1 MAWRGEVCIEPRL
14 GGRHG
19 GFTELGDAVVP
30 RRAVYS
36 HTSEGGEPDLQMYF
50 EVRDGRPEC
59 TGIVFTTKP
68 GGRGLRTADLQV
80 LNLDAITRSVFT
92 QVAAVRHRT
101 NPSDGTPVPD
111 NTVLF
116 HTPRDEAGFRRL
128 ERDIYEARAAHRG
141 AVSRAEL
148 EEVAQ
153 VYREHVA
160 SSPTRMVAM
169 LCGYKSERTAA
180 RRVQQARAA
189 GLLPKTTPGKRKA

>member
-1 MAWRGEVCIEPRL
+1 MAWRGEVRIEPQL

-19 GFTELGDAVVP
+19 GFWRLGEAVVP
-30 RRAVYS
+30 RRVVYS
-36 HTSEGGEPDLQMYF
+36 HTSEGGEPDLKMYF

-59 TGIVFTTKP
+59 TGIVFTAKP
-68 GGRGLRTADLQV
+68 GGRGLRTADLRV
-80 LNLDAITRSVFT
+80 FNLDAITRNVFA
-92 QVAAVRHRT
+92 QVAVVHNRT
-101 NPSDGTPVPD
+101 NPFDGTPVPD
-111 NTVLF
+111 DTILL
-116 HTPRDEAGFRRL
+116 HGPRDEAEFRRL
-128 ERDIYEARAAHRG
+128 ERDIYEARAARRG

-169 LCGYKSERTAA
+169 LCGYSERTAA

>member
-1 MAWRGEVCIEPRL
+1 MAWRGEVRIEPQL

-19 GFTELGDAVVP
+19 GFWRLGDAVVP
-30 RRAVYS
+30 RRVVYS
-36 HTSEGGEPDLQMYF
+36 HTSEGGEPDLKMYF
-50 EVRDGRPEC
+50 EVRDDRPEC

-80 LNLDAITRSVFT
+80 LNLDAITRNVFT
-92 QVAAVRHRT
+92 QVAAVRHHT
-101 NPSDGTPVPD
+101 NPFDGTPVPD

-116 HTPRDEAGFRRL
+116 HPPRDEEEFRRL
-128 ERDIYEARAAHRG
+128 ERDIYEARAARRG
-141 AVSRAEL
+141 AVSQAEL

-169 LCGYKSERTAA
+169 LCGYSERTAA